1 MQFSFPRFFLLAVML
16 QLVFSELLTINGFQP
31 NIMLLFVILSSISM
45 ENISRATLIGFSIG
59 LLSDLILFNGSYIGL
74 SSLIFSICAYLSARV
89 SFNFVYRNFDLYWL
103 VLVSLGT
110 GLYAFFRYDFF
121 FFNDILL
128 FLKNWIFLSIYTSF
142 VGFII
147 TRLFK
152 VKEGVLEN
160 A

>member
-1 MQFSFPRFFLLAVML
+1 MQFSFPRFFILAVVL
-16 QLVFSELLTINGFQP
+16 QLFFSELLSINGFQP

-74 SSLIFSICAYLSARV
+74 SSLIFSICAYLSAKV

-142 VGFII
+142 AGFMI

>member
-1 MQFSFPRFFLLAVML
+1 MQFSFPRFFLLAVIL

>member
-1 MQFSFPRFFLLAVML
+1 MQFSFPRFFLLAVTL

>member
-1 MQFSFPRFFLLAVML
+1 MQFSFPRFFLFAVVL
-16 QLVFSELLTINGFQP
+16 QLVFSELLTVNGFQP

-103 VLVSLGT
+103 VLVALGT

-121 FFNDILL
+121 FFNDIML
-128 FLKNWIFLSIYTSF
+128 FLKNWILLSIYTSF

>member
-1 MQFSFPRFFLLAVML
+1 MQFSFPRFFLFAVVL
-16 QLVFSELLTINGFQP
+16 QLVFSELLTVNGFQP

-103 VLVSLGT
+103 ILVSLGT

-142 VGFII
+142 AGFMI

>member
-1 MQFSFPRFFLLAVML
+1 MQFSFTGYFLLAVVL

-45 ENISRATLIGFSIG
+45 ENIPRATLIGFFIG

-74 SSLIFSICAYLSARV
+74 SSLVFSVCAYLSARV

-103 VLVSLGT
+103 ILVALGT

-121 FFNDILL
+121 FFNDIPL
-128 FLKNWIFLSIYTSF
+128 FLKNWIFVSIYTSF
-142 VGFII
+142 LGFII
-147 TRLFK
+147 TRFFK
-152 VKEGVLEN
+152 VKERVLED

>member
-1 MQFSFPRFFLLAVML
+1 MQFSFPRFFLFAVVL
-16 QLVFSELLTINGFQP
+16 QLVFSELLTVNGFQP

-103 VLVSLGT
+103 VLVALGT

-121 FFNDILL
+121 FFNDIML
-128 FLKNWIFLSIYTSF
+128 FLKNWILLAIYTSF

>member
-1 MQFSFPRFFLLAVML
+1 MQFSFIRYFLLAIVF

-31 NIMLLFVILSSISM
+31 NIMLLFIILSCISM
-45 ENISRATLIGFSIG
+45 ENIARATLIGFFIG

-74 SSLIFSICAYLSARV
+74 SSLIFSICAYLSARI
-89 SFNFVYRNFDLYWL
+89 SSNFIYRNFDLYWL

-128 FLKNWIFLSIYTSF
+128 FFKNWIFVATYTCFS
-142 VGFII
+142 GFMI
-147 TRLFK
+147 TKFFK
-152 VKEGVLEN
+152 VKEVVLED

>member
-1 MQFSFPRFFLLAVML
+1 MQFSFPRFFLLAVIL

-103 VLVSLGT
+103 ILVSLGT

-128 FLKNWIFLSIYTSF
+128 FLKNWIFLSSYTSF

>member
-1 MQFSFPRFFLLAVML
+1 MQFSFPRFFLFAVVL
-16 QLVFSELLTINGFQP
+16 QLVFSELLTVNGFQP

-59 LLSDLILFNGSYIGL
+59 LLSDLILFSGSYIGL

-103 VLVSLGT
+103 VLVALGA

-121 FFNDILL
+121 FFNDIML
-128 FLKNWIFLSIYTSF
+128 FLKNWILLAIYTSF
-142 VGFII
+142 VGFMI

-152 VKEGVLEN
+152 VKEGVLES

>member
-1 MQFSFPRFFLLAVML
+1 MQFSFVRYFLLAIVL
-16 QLVFSELLTINGFQP
+16 QLVFSELLTVNGFQP

-45 ENISRATLIGFSIG
+45 ENISRATLIGFFIG
-59 LLSDLILFNGSYIGL
+59 LLSDLMLFNGSYVGL
-74 SSLIFSICAYLSARV
+74 SSLVFSICAHLSARV

-128 FLKNWIFLSIYTSF
+128 FLKNWIFVATYTSF
-142 VGFII
+142 AGFMI
-147 TRLFK
+147 TRIFK
-152 VKEGVLEN
+152 VKDRVLED

>member
-1 MQFSFPRFFLLAVML
+1 MQFSFPRFFLFAVVL
-16 QLVFSELLTINGFQP
+16 QLVFSELLTVNGFQP

-103 VLVSLGT
+103 VLVALGT

-121 FFNDILL
+121 FFNNIML
-128 FLKNWIFLSIYTSF
+128 FLKNWILLAIYTSF

>member
-1 MQFSFPRFFLLAVML
+1 MQFSFPRFFLLAVIL

-45 ENISRATLIGFSIG
+45 ENVSRATLIGFAIG

-103 VLVSLGT
+103 ILVSLGT

-128 FLKNWIFLSIYTSF
+128 FFKNWILLAIYTSF
-142 VGFII
+142 VGLMI
-147 TRLFK
+147 TRLLR
-152 VKEGVLEN
+152 VKEGVLED

>member
-1 MQFSFPRFFLLAVML
+1 MQFSFTGYFLLAVVL

-45 ENISRATLIGFSIG
+45 ENIPRATLIGFFIG

-89 SFNFVYRNFDLYWL
+89 SSNFIYRNFDLYWL
-103 VLVSLGT
+103 VLVVLGT
-110 GLYAFFRYDFF
+110 GLYALFRYDTFF
-121 FFNDILL
+121 FDSILL
-128 FLKNWIFLSIYTSF
+128 FLKNWILIATYTSF
-142 VGFII
+142 VGFIV
-147 TRLFK
+147 TRFFK
-152 VKEGVLEN
+152 VKERVLED

>member
-1 MQFSFPRFFLLAVML
+1 MQFSFPRFFLFAVVL

-103 VLVSLGT
+103 VLVALGT

-121 FFNDILL
+121 FFNDIML
-128 FLKNWIFLSIYTSF
+128 FLKNWILLAIYTSF

>member
-1 MQFSFPRFFLLAVML
+1 MQFSFPRFFLFAVVL
-16 QLVFSELLTINGFQP
+16 QLVFSELLTVNGFQP

-59 LLSDLILFNGSYIGL
+59 LLSDLVLFNGSYIGL

-103 VLVSLGT
+103 VLVALGT

-121 FFNDILL
+121 FFNDIML
-128 FLKNWIFLSIYTSF
+128 FLKNWILLAIYTSF